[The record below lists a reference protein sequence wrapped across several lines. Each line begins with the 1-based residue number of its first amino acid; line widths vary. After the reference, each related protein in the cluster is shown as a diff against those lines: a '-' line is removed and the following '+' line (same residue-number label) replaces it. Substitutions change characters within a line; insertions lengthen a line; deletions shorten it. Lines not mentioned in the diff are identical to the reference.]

1 MVHRPSVRRLAL
13 AAGVISSLAWL
24 AACGQSGA
32 APTTSPGV
40 PAGSGPAGSGPAAS
54 GSADPGSAGAVDQ
67 IRAGIIGDE
76 STLTPYTYVTGFP
89 GWNLLMLQY
98 DSLLQFDVNG
108 EVQPWLASEY
118 AVSDDGLTYTVDLV
132 SDVTWSDGEP
142 LTPDDV
148 RFTIDYFLANTHS
161 RFTTNL
167 ASVSEVEV
175 TGDSQVTITLEDPNP
190 AFAVGAL
197 ADIPIIPQHVWEAV
211 DNPDEATFEGLTNV
225 GTGPYQLVEYT
236 PDQSYR
242 FEANPDYF
250 RGVPQADE
258 LILVQYADE
267 AGLVAALRTDAI
279 DVTFRTISP
288 EQVRALE
295 SVEGV
300 EVAQGPEFS
309 TQMLYYDVTK
319 PPFDQLPVRQAI
331 SLAIDR
337 QDLLDTVFLGAA
349 TLGNAGWTHPDS
361 PAFNDAVETRTDVD
375 EANAILDEASITDS
389 DGDGIREFDGQPLSP
404 ELLAPSDNPLR
415 LRMAELIK
423 EMLLQVGFDVTVTSL
438 ERETLVNQVWPDFDV
453 ANGRDYEMSMFG
465 WSAPVQVDPSE
476 ITSLLHSDPAI
487 GSINISG
494 FADAEADEIA
504 DQLRVEQDE
513 ATRQEL
519 LDQLQVITA
528 ERLPFVMLL
537 YGDGAYGYRSDV
549 YADWTFITGQG
560 IVTKLSLLAA
570 DARP

>member
-1 MVHRPSVRRLAL
+1 MVHRPSIRRLAG
-13 AAGVISSLAWL
+13 AAGVISLLVGL
-24 AACGQSGA
+24 AACGQSGS
-32 APTTSPGV
+32 APPTSPVG
-40 PAGSGPAGSGPAAS
+40 PSGSPPAAG
-54 GSADPGSAGAVDQ
+54 GSMDPGVASPVEQ

-76 STLTPYTYVTGFP
+76 STLNPYSYVTGFP

-98 DSLLQFDVNG
+98 DSLLQFDVSG
-108 EVQPWLASEY
+108 EAQPWLATGFE
-118 AVSDDGLTYTVDLV
+118 VSDDGLTYIVELV
-132 SDVTWSDGEP
+132 PDVTWNDGEP
-142 LTPDDV
+142 LTAEDV
-148 RFTIDYFLANTHS
+148 KFTVDYFLENTHS
-161 RFTTNL
+161 RFTRDL
-167 ASVSEVEV
+167 SGVSGAEV
-175 TGDSQVTITLEDPNP
+175 TDDNQVTITLEAPNP
-190 AFAVGAL
+190 AFPLRAL
-197 ADIPIIPQHVWEAV
+197 ADVPILPQHVWESV
-211 DNPDEATFEGLTNV
+211 DTPDEATFEGDTNV
-225 GTGPYQLVEYT
+225 GTGPYKLVEYT

-250 RGVPQADE
+250 RGAPQAAE
-258 LILVQYADE
+258 LVLIQYADE
-267 AGLVAALRTDAI
+267 AGLVAALRTEAI

-288 EQVRALE
+288 EQVRALG
-295 SVEGV
+295 SIDGV

-309 TQMLYYDVTK
+309 TQMLYYDVSK

-361 PAFNDAVETRTDVD
+361 PVFNDAIETRTDVE
-375 EANAILDEASITDS
+375 EANAILDEAGITDS
-389 DGDGIREFDGQPLSP
+389 DGDGIRELDGEPLSP

-423 EMLLQVGFDVTVTSL
+423 EMLLQVGIDVTVTSL

-465 WSAPVQVDPSE
+465 WSAPVQVDPSQ
-476 ITSLLHSDPAI
+476 ITSLLHSDPTI

-494 FADAEADEIA
+494 FSDPEADEIS
-504 DQLRVEQDE
+504 DQLLIEQDE
-513 ATRQEL
+513 ATREEL
-519 LDQLQVITA
+519 LDQLQAITA
-528 ERLPFVMLL
+528 EQLPFIMLL

-549 YADWTFITGQG
+549 YSDWAFITGQG
-560 IVTKLSLLAA
+560 IVSKLSLLAA

>member
-1 MVHRPSVRRLAL
+1 MD
-13 AAGVISSLAWL
+13 
-24 AACGQSGA
+24 
-32 APTTSPGV
+32 PGV
-40 PAGSGPAGSGPAAS
+40 AS
-54 GSADPGSAGAVDQ
+54 PVEQ

-76 STLTPYTYVTGFP
+76 STLNPYSYVTGFP

-98 DSLLQFDVNG
+98 DSLLQFDVSG
-108 EVQPWLASEY
+108 EAQPWLATGFE
-118 AVSDDGLTYTVDLV
+118 VSDDGLTYIVELV
-132 SDVTWSDGEP
+132 PDVTWNDGEP
-142 LTPDDV
+142 LTAEDV
-148 RFTIDYFLANTHS
+148 KFTVDYFLENTHS
-161 RFTTNL
+161 RFTRDL
-167 ASVSEVEV
+167 SGVSGAEV
-175 TGDSQVTITLEDPNP
+175 TDDNQVTITLEAPNP
-190 AFAVGAL
+190 AFPLRAL
-197 ADIPIIPQHVWEAV
+197 ADVPILPQHVWESV
-211 DNPDEATFEGLTNV
+211 DTPDEATFEGDTNV
-225 GTGPYQLVEYT
+225 GTGPYKLVEYT

-250 RGVPQADE
+250 RGAPQAAE
-258 LILVQYADE
+258 LVLIQYADE
-267 AGLVAALRTDAI
+267 AGLVAALRTEAI

-288 EQVRALE
+288 EQVRALG
-295 SVEGV
+295 SIDGV

-309 TQMLYYDVTK
+309 TQMLYYDVSK

-361 PAFNDAVETRTDVD
+361 PVFNDAIETRTDVE
-375 EANAILDEASITDS
+375 EANAILDEAGITDS
-389 DGDGIREFDGQPLSP
+389 DGDGIRELDGEPLSP

-423 EMLLQVGFDVTVTSL
+423 EMLLQVGIDVTVTSL

-465 WSAPVQVDPSE
+465 WSAPVQVDPSQ
-476 ITSLLHSDPAI
+476 ITSLLHSDPTI

-494 FADAEADEIA
+494 FSDPEADEIS
-504 DQLRVEQDE
+504 DQLLIEQDE
-513 ATRQEL
+513 ATREEL
-519 LDQLQVITA
+519 LDQLQAITA
-528 ERLPFVMLL
+528 EQLPFIMLL

-549 YADWTFITGQG
+549 YSDWAFITGQG
-560 IVTKLSLLAA
+560 IVSKLSLLAA